1 MAGEGESVAAAPGA
15 RAHAAV
21 LAQLRRG
28 GAAYELLRH
37 RPIRTVAEA
46 ERFVPELV
54 GALIKTVV
62 FAIPG
67 PRRVLAAVRAGE
79 RIDYKA
85 LAAELGVN
93 RRALRALSPEQ
104 VECSLGFAVG
114 GVGPFALSAE
124 DVVVFDAALAGGGRV
139 YCGSGITT
147 ATVAV
152 ELDALARLSGAR
164 FAAIARRPPPA
175 TPAG

>member
-1 MAGEGESVAAAPGA
+1 MAGEGESAAAMRGA

-21 LAQLRRG
+21 LERLRRG
-28 GAAYELLRH
+28 GVAYELVHH

-46 ERFVPELV
+46 ERFAPELL

-67 PRRVLAAVRAGE
+67 PRWVLAAVRAGE

-104 VECSLGFAVG
+104 VERALGFEVG
-114 GVGPFALSAE
+114 GVGPFALGAE
-124 DVVVFDAALAGGGRV
+124 EIVVFDAALAGGGRV

-164 FAAIARRPPPA
+164 FAAIARRPP
-175 TPAG
+175 TDTQCG